1 MRIVTWQQ
9 QQGKNSYRLIGGAK
23 KQKKQTNQTVHVIE
37 HVNGSLQFYLM
48 NQKKQTNLILE
59 GIFKEKL
66 MGHIWWD
73 PKEESCR
80 PPGE

>member
-23 KQKKQTNQTVHVIE
+23 KTKQKQNQTVHVIE

-48 NQKKQTNLILE
+48 NQKKQI
-59 GIFKEKL
+59 
-66 MGHIWWD
+66 
-73 PKEESCR
+73 
-80 PPGE
+80 

>member
-23 KQKKQTNQTVHVIE
+23 KQKKTNKSNSTCNRTRQWIVAILFDE
-37 HVNGSLQFYLM
+37 S
-48 NQKKQTNLILE
+48 KKKTNLILE

-66 MGHIWWD
+66 MGHI
-73 PKEESCR
+73 
-80 PPGE
+80 